1 MNKIAP
7 PLNGRLPSAGGDDPK
22 KLKEACE
29 GFEAMFLHTLMREGR
44 GNSSVSISS
53 SEGRTM
59 GVVQDMQDDTIGK
72 EMAKSGGVGLGEM
85 LYRSLS
91 KKAQVSSSIADNLG
105 ERRNSP

>member
-1 MNKIAP
+1 MNKI
-7 PLNGRLPSAGGDDPK
+7 PSFSGGPSINRDDPK
-22 KLKEACE
+22 KLKQACE
-29 GFEAMFLHTLMREGR
+29 GFEALFLHTMMREGR

-53 SEGRTM
+53 SEGRTL
-59 GVVQDMQDDTIGK
+59 GIVQDMQDDAIGK

-91 KKAQVSSSIADNLG
+91 KKAQVSSGIADKIG